1 MGESD
6 RTDAYSSFGNSVI
19 FASGRFSY
27 AVQAAQG
34 PSLVID
40 TACSASLI
48 GVHLAC
54 ESLRGRSSD
63 LALAGG
69 VHVVLSPQGHIAMSQ
84 MQALAPDGRS
94 KTFDASAN
102 GFGRGEGCGIVVLKR
117 LSDAQADGDP
127 ILALIRGSATNHD
140 GPSSGLTVPSATA
153 QAALIRLA
161 LADGKSCPQTKFCM
175 SKRTAPAQR
184 WATRSKYGHW
194 RRSLVS
200 GQSPVGRLS
209 QDQHRSFGRSG
220 RHCWADEGGFGLAG
234 E

>member
-6 RTDAYSSFGNSVI
+6 RTDTYSSTGNSVI
-19 FASGRFSY
+19 FASGRLSY
-27 AVQAAQG
+27 VLGLQG

-54 ESLRGRSSD
+54 ESLRDRSSD

-69 VHVVLSPQGHIAMSQ
+69 VHVMLSPQGHIAMSQ

-102 GFGRGEGCGIVVLKR
+102 GFGRGEGCGMVVLKR

-127 ILALIRGSATNHD
+127 ILALIRGSAINHD

-153 QAALIRLA
+153 QAALIRQA
-161 LADGKSCPQTKFCM
+161 LADGKVS
-175 SKRTAPAQR
+175 A
-184 WATRSKYGHW
+184 
-194 RRSLVS
+194 RRSFVCRSARHRHNAGRPDRNAGTGDGLWSADRAV
-200 GQSPVGRLS
+200 VGRLS
-209 QDQHRSFGRSG
+209 QDQHRSFGRSR
-220 RHCWADEGGFGLAG
+220 RHCRADEGGFGLAG